1 MPVVTIVAEWVKGRK
16 KGAASGRFKFPHLNI
31 LMASLPAG
39 GKQMIIQDNKRTLF
53 FPLSLDVQQCGHG
66 GKFTQ

>member
-39 GKQMIIQDNKRTLF
+39 GKQMII
-53 FPLSLDVQQCGHG
+53 
-66 GKFTQ
+66 